1 MKNLALFAACFL
13 LTGCSALPGSPGD
26 LKATTERVH
35 RICHNQSPRETFDLL
50 SRKMS
55 ACYLGKDISIPI
67 QAGSVFTFVST
78 QTRIDALFRE
88 NGRSEISV
96 SVQGGLAPRLFGE
109 HVEILQTS
117 SCPAQVEVFVF
128 NTFWEKRAE
137 HIKSWL
143 QGRPVDC
150 TYM

>member
-1 MKNLALFAACFL
+1 MKHLALFAACL
-13 LTGCSALPGSPGD
+13 VLAGCMASSGSPKD
-26 LKATTERVH
+26 LKASTERVH
-35 RICHNQSPRETFDLL
+35 RICHDQSPRETFDLL

-55 ACYLGKDISIPI
+55 ACYLGKDIAIPI
-67 QAGSVFTFVST
+67 QAGAVFTSVST

-96 SVQGGLAPRLFGE
+96 SMQGGLAPRIYGE
-109 HVEILQTS
+109 HVEISQTS
-117 SCPAQVEVFVF
+117 ACPAQVEVFIL
-128 NTFWEKRAE
+128 NTFWEKRAA

-143 QGRPVDC
+143 QGESVDC